1 MVTFDLQIKE
11 IVVFD
16 LSNKILI
23 FDVLKVFEML
33 DLWMKVVILY
43 FIFFFL

>member
-23 FDVLKVFEML
+23 FDILKVFEML

-43 FIFFFL
+43 FIIFL